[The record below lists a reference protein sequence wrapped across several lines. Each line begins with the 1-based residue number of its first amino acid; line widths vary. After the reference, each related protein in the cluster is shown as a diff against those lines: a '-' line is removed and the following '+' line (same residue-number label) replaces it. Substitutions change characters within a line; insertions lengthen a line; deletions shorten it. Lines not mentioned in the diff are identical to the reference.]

1 MANYY
6 KLERVVS
13 RFIDEEGREITKIR
27 YFYGKTK
34 EEALYKY
41 REYLKTSSDKDTA
54 TDDLSTENR
63 GNLISACYISV

>member
-1 MANYY
+1 MTNYCRS
-6 KLERVVS
+6 EHIVS
-13 RFIDEEGREITKIR
+13 RVKDEEGREITKTR

-41 REYLKTSSDKDTA
+41 REYLRTSSDKDTA

-63 GNLISACYISV
+63 GDLISACCISV

>member
-6 KLERVVS
+6 KLERTVS
-13 RFIDEEGREITKIR
+13 HFTDEEGREITQTR

-63 GNLISACYISV
+63 GDLISACYISV